1 MFKRKRNIQ
10 LHMNIYTIKTQEK
23 SANDGFMENFFYIY
37 LQCVYWTCCRMMLDS
52 NDTNSGIYN
61 SLLKTRKDIK
71 EIDFDTNS
79 GIQKCIYNKLWEQHN
94 LCCN

>member
-1 MFKRKRNIQ
+1 
-10 LHMNIYTIKTQEK
+10 
-23 SANDGFMENFFYIY
+23 
-37 LQCVYWTCCRMMLDS
+37 MMLDS

-61 SLLKTRKDIK
+61 SLLKTHKDIK